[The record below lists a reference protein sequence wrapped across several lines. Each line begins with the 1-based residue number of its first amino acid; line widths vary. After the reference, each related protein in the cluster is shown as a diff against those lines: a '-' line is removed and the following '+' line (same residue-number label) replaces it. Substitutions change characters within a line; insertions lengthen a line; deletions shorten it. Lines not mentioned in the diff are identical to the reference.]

1 MRLEFLKEMPKAAIK
16 MRLDL
21 TTLLDALFFTWTV
34 QLLLPVSQVILFSMS
49 AYSLSFSELVNKVNS
64 FSYIGNVDIPC
75 LREAAEAKTNDEDA
89 RAEGRALLADILRLF
104 PGPFSSLHGVLHHL
118 WVHHR

>member
-34 QLLLPVSQVILFSMS
+34 QLLLPVSQVLL
-49 AYSLSFSELVNKVNS
+49 YSLSFSELVNKVN
-64 FSYIGNVDIPC
+64 FFFFIY
-75 LREAAEAKTNDEDA
+75 R
-89 RAEGRALLADILRLF
+89 
-104 PGPFSSLHGVLHHL
+104 
-118 WVHHR
+118 

>member
-49 AYSLSFSELVNKVNS
+49 AYSLSFSELVNKVN
-64 FSYIGNVDIPC
+64 FFFFIY
-75 LREAAEAKTNDEDA
+75 R
-89 RAEGRALLADILRLF
+89 
-104 PGPFSSLHGVLHHL
+104 
-118 WVHHR
+118 

>member
-49 AYSLSFSELVNKVNS
+49 AYSLSFSELVNKVN
-64 FSYIGNVDIPC
+64 FFFHI
-75 LREAAEAKTNDEDA
+75 
-89 RAEGRALLADILRLF
+89 
-104 PGPFSSLHGVLHHL
+104 
-118 WVHHR
+118 